1 LGSSFGDNCG
11 LPIDIYDTVPGDQ
24 EPETINESKEMTIF
38 HMVSK
43 YCQHHDDERLL
54 AKIAKRANQGASAA
68 SIALSTEE
76 LLSFPEVMDALEKAL
91 QMNTQIIS
99 SSYRKAFEDI
109 SLRNRFVDFD
119 IWLLLFDR
127 LVVNL

>member
-76 LLSFPEVMDALEKAL
+76 LLSFPEVMDALEKAI
-91 QMNTQIIS
+91 QMNTQMIS

-119 IWLLLFDR
+119 IWLLVNR
-127 LVVNL
+127 LVVDL

>member
-1 LGSSFGDNCG
+1 

-68 SIALSTEE
+68 TIALSTEE
-76 LLSFPEVMDALEKAL
+76 LLSFPEVMDALEKAI
-91 QMNTQIIS
+91 QMNTQMIS

>member
-1 LGSSFGDNCG
+1 LGSSLGDNCG

-68 SIALSTEE
+68 TIALSTEE
-76 LLSFPEVMDALEKAL
+76 LLSFPEVMDALEKAI
-91 QMNTQIIS
+91 QMNTQMIS

-119 IWLLLFDR
+119 IWLLVNR
-127 LVVNL
+127 LVVDL